1 MKTIQWENCKVQE
14 EPSAYTERDPQF
26 EKRSAVH
33 PKGFVYPVAP
43 CGVTSLVPGHRV
55 WQEEGECWTA

>member
-33 PKGFVYPVAP
+33 PKGFVYPVTP

-55 WQEEGECWTA
+55 